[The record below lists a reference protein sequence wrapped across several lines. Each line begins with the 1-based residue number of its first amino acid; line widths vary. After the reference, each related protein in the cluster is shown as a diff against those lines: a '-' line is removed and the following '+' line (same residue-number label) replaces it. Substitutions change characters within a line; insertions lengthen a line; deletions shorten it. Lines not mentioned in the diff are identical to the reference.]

1 MKTAHKGLQL
11 PREGRDEEG
20 MAISTDE
27 VMIKRVVR
35 KQTIGGG
42 A

>member
-11 PREGRDEEG
+11 PHEGRDEEG

-27 VMIKRVVR
+27 VMIKRVVL